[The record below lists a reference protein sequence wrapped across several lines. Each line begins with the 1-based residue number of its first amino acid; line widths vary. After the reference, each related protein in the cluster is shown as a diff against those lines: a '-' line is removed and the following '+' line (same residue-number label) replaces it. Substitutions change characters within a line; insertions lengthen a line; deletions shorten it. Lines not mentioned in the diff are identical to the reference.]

1 MVFIAPFSLKELARL
16 RSVWLKIVT
25 DQATKQKLL
34 RKNKETANLLLDKVR
49 FIIRKKNYLI
59 QLYMYISPACLI
71 FQFQLLRLAKS
82 SRWKG
87 KGGGRGGRVGTKGK
101 LQFKWYELY
110 F

>member
-1 MVFIAPFSLKELARL
+1 MVFIASFSLKDLARL
-16 RSVWLKIVT
+16 WSGWLKIVT

-71 FQFQLLRLAKS
+71 FQFHLLRLAKS

-87 KGGGRGGRVGTKGK
+87 KGGAGRVGTKGK
-101 LQFKWYELY
+101 LQFKWYEFY